1 MVTAFRF
8 PFGNPEP
15 AGENIL
21 VANPKTRITANARS
35 NQKQRNTNM
44 KSTINR
50 QVYDT
55 AKATLVAEDWN
66 NLGRNDFHALQEQ
79 LYVTAKGNWFIYGWG
94 GAMTKYADH
103 EGNSSSEGER
113 IVPMTRDETLA
124 WCEEHSAQ
132 DAIDKHFSDLV
143 SEA

>member
-1 MVTAFRF
+1 MR
-8 PFGNPEP
+8 NY
-15 AGENIL
+15 
-21 VANPKTRITANARS
+21 ARS
-35 NQKQRNTNM
+35 HQKQRNTNM

-55 AKATLVAEDWN
+55 AKATLVAEDHN

-94 GAMTKYADH
+94 GAMTKYAEH
-103 EGNSSSEGER
+103 EGNSSSEGEC
-113 IVPMTRDETLA
+113 IMPMSRDEALS